1 MEEKH
6 LTVADI
12 AWDSFY
18 RIHNTRLE
26 GFMKKLESL
35 NKRAAKLGCSPIKVE
50 ILGEM
55 KRIKNKMKG
64 EVDVFTCLTVEG
76 EAPSY
81 NGWTFVASIEH
92 TEAGNIIRT
101 APNKETPARFFDVR
115 SDCEHCNTR
124 RHRKETF
131 VLQHEDGTFKQVG
144 RNCLRDFLGHTD
156 PEQYAKWFDLLG
168 ELEEEARNC
177 SEGSGQSIYD
187 LNVYMAFV
195 VECITRFGWVS
206 GSSAREQ
213 RNYGRYVE
221 TTADRAFRNMLPDE
235 TKEDKKRR
243 DFDFPSDESY
253 DKAKVIIE
261 WARELKKREELT
273 DYLHNLSII
282 ARLGYV
288 TWDTHRLAASMAN
301 AYEVDLRNIEFKKKK
316 EAEKEQ
322 RKRGGYVG
330 EVGKREV
337 FTVTV
342 QRIITFENDFGIVKL
357 HIMADEQ
364 GNNLVW
370 YSSSKVL
377 EEGQTYKLKATVKEH
392 KEYSGEKQTVL
403 TRCAVV

>member
-1 MEEKH
+1 MERKM
-6 LTVADI
+6 TAADI

-18 RIHNTRLE
+18 RIHSTRME
-26 GFMKKLESL
+26 GFMNKLESL

-55 KRIKNKMKG
+55 KRIKDKKKG

-101 APNKETPARFFDVR
+101 APNKETPTRFFDVH
-115 SDCEHCNTR
+115 SVCEHCNTR

-131 VLQHEDGTFKQVG
+131 VLQHEDGAFKQVG
-144 RNCLRDFLGHTD
+144 RNCLRDFLGHTG

-177 SEGSGQSIYD
+177 SEGGGQSLYD

-253 DKAKVIIE
+253 DKAKVIVE

-301 AYEVDLRNIEFKKKK
+301 AYEMDLRNIEFKKKK

-342 QRIITFENDFGIVKL
+342 QRIIPFENDFGIVKL